1 MYTDYLPEQ
10 AMLVANN
17 TFCFCFFFFLPELD
31 PLSPEMLFNERR
43 GFQLYCNWYL
53 SLLLVWKQNFEH
65 HSLIIFYDMF
75 QTSSCRNCNKI
86 DGRVKYLDHLSG
98 LLH

>member
-31 PLSPEMLFNERR
+31 PLSPETLFN
-43 GFQLYCNWYL
+43 
-53 SLLLVWKQNFEH
+53 
-65 HSLIIFYDMF
+65 
-75 QTSSCRNCNKI
+75 
-86 DGRVKYLDHLSG
+86 
-98 LLH
+98 